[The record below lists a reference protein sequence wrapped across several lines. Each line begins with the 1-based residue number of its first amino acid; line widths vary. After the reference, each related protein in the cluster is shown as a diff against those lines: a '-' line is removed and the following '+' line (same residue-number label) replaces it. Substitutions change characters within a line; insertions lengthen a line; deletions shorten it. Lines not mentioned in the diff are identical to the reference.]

1 MAYQAPKGTRDVTPA
16 ESYRWQ
22 YVEALIRDLTARCGF
37 KEIRT
42 PVIEPRLTIPFAVFD
57 THSTVGRVASLT
69 RRWKMAHGSG
79 KM

>member
-22 YVEALIRDLTARCGF
+22 YVEELIRKTTARYGF

-42 PVIEPRLTIPFAVFD
+42 PVIEHTELF
-57 THSTVGRVASLT
+57 
-69 RRWKMAHGSG
+69 
-79 KM
+79 